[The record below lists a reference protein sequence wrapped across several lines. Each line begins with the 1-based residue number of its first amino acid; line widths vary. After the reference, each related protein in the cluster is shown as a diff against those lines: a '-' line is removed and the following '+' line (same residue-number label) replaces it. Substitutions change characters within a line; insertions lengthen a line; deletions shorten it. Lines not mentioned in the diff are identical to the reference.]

1 MDRDATLEDF
11 LDPGDGGSSDA
22 VTGGSTDE
30 KQDDD
35 APDTEARGDDAP
47 DTEVRDDGAPGT
59 ASSTMHYRP
68 SGGAC
73 AICGTVVERRWRDDD
88 GLVCRDCK
96 AW

>member
-11 LDPGDGGSSDA
+11 LEPGDGGSSDA

-35 APDTEARGDDAP
+35 APDTEAGGGDAP
-47 DTEVRDDGAPGT
+47 DTAT
-59 ASSTMHYRP
+59 STMHYRP
-68 SGGAC
+68 GGGAC